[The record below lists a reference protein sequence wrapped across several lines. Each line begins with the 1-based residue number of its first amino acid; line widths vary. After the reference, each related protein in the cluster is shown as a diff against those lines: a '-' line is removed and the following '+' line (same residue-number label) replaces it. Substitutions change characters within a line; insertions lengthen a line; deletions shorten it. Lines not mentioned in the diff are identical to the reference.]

1 MAVGSDLRAMLDR
14 LEPEGNSRISPVER
28 LLLSTDGTVTHAV
41 EALTKASINV
51 HPVSRRQRGE
61 TLLRDV
67 YLERE
72 DNGERMVYAHS
83 EVALEHVE
91 DGIAEELVNGERG
104 IGSMLRNRGAE
115 THRQINSM
123 KMRTSS
129 DPELPMFVGTG
140 SHEYLERT
148 YSVYSDGVELMI
160 ITEWFPRSMY

>member
-14 LEPEGNSRISPVER
+14 LESDASHRISPVER

-41 EALTKASINV
+41 EALTKTHINV
-51 HPVSRRQRGE
+51 HPINRRERDG

-67 YLERE
+67 HLERE
-72 DNGERMVYAHS
+72 DNGEEMVYAHS
-83 EVALEHVE
+83 EVDLEHVE
-91 DGIAEELVNGERG
+91 DGIAEELVSGERG

-123 KMRTSS
+123 KVRSS
-129 DPELPMFVGTG
+129 SSPELPMFVGAR

-148 YSVYSDGVELMI
+148 YSVYSNGVELMI